1 MRGMISK
8 DILPNTAS
16 IPLGFRTI
24 TVDEAVNGLTILIK
38 AGESDSA
45 KQKVINAIG
54 IHEPVS
60 QECDEKIR
68 KALITVAAIRAMG
81 IGQEL
86 EGYLLSK

>member
-1 MRGMISK
+1 MDSR
-8 DILPNTAS
+8 DILHNTAS
-16 IPLGFRTI
+16 VPLGFRAI

-45 KQKVINAIG
+45 KQKIINAIG
-54 IHEPVS
+54 IHESVS
-60 QECDEKIR
+60 QECNEEIR
-68 KALITVAAIRAMG
+68 KALITVAAIKAMG